1 MRNTYGKLMYLLMD
15 AESALVK
22 SELKINFVK
31 PILTISKFLQQKEAL
46 NMISD
51 PMFFKATV
59 SIKTSKSE
67 KNEIIKNLIEEY
79 TSELLTE
86 EDIRRVLDSVND
98 NESYKV
104 FNVKNP
110 YLITNILI
118 TIIPFIK

>member
-1 MRNTYGKLMYLLMD
+1 
-15 AESALVK
+15 
-22 SELKINFVK
+22 
-31 PILTISKFLQQKEAL
+31 
-46 NMISD
+46 MISD